1 MAKYGN
7 FVGVENLVL
16 SNKEIGNIKEHFC
29 NLISNYPLLAKV
41 KLVFDKLDIT
51 DMGIHI
57 NFVCPPIKKRNLQKS
72 RITFKGI
79 TFSLYKQKGY
89 LEEIK
94 EIDNRKQWIKDYDNV
109 PEYQYACFL
118 RCDGTETLYKC
129 RRTDIMVLINHFDYD
144 TDYKNFIFRE
154 SLNDLVK
161 KLQ

>member
-7 FVGVENLVL
+7 FVGVENLAL

-29 NLISNYPLLAKV
+29 NLISDYPLLAKV

-57 NFVCPPIKKRNLQKS
+57 NFVCPPIKKRNLQKNK
-72 RITFKGI
+72 ITFEGI

-94 EIDNRKQWIKDYDNV
+94 EIDNCKQWIKDYDNA
-109 PEYQYACFL
+109 PEYQYACYL

-129 RRTDIMVLINHFDYD
+129 RHEDIMELINHFDYD
-144 TDYKNFIFRE
+144 IDYKNFIFRE

>member
-7 FVGVENLVL
+7 FVGVGNLIL
-16 SNKEIGNIKEHFC
+16 SNEEINNIKEHFC
-29 NLISNYPLLAKV
+29 NLISNYPLLAKI
-41 KLVFDKLDIT
+41 KLVFGKLDIT

-57 NFVCPPIKKRNLQKS
+57 NFVCPPIKKRNLQKN
-72 RITFKGI
+72 RITFNGI

-89 LEEIK
+89 LGEIK
-94 EIDNRKQWIKDYDNV
+94 EINNQRKWIKDYDNA
-109 PEYQYACFL
+109 PEYQYACYL

-129 RRTDIMVLINHFDYD
+129 RHKDVMVLINHLDYD
-144 TDYKNFIFRE
+144 TDYKNFMFRE

>member
-1 MAKYGN
+1 MAKYGK
-7 FVGVENLVL
+7 FVGVENLAL

-41 KLVFDKLDIT
+41 KLVFDKLDLT

-57 NFVCPPIKKRNLQKS
+57 NFVCPPIKKRNLQNNS
-72 RITFKGI
+72 ITFKGI

-94 EIDNRKQWIKDYDNV
+94 DYDNV
-109 PEYQYACFL
+109 PEYQYACYL

-129 RRTDIMVLINHFDYD
+129 RRKDIMDLINHFDYD

-154 SLNDLVK
+154 SLNNLVK